1 MSAGRDL
8 SIGIA
13 GWGRAGGE
21 LHARALRGLAG
32 ARIAA
37 VADCDARARARAAG
51 VVGPERV
58 FDDPRRLL
66 EDPSLDAI
74 ALCMPVRGRAPIAL
88 EALAGGRPLFIEKP
102 LALSLEESDRLV
114 AAAARMGGCTMVG
127 MNLRWHAQ
135 ARRAK
140 ARIAAGGIGEVDLIR
155 STLTSWHDEVPEWRQ
170 RRSSGGGVLF
180 EMAVHHVDL
189 WRWLTGLEVVDVHA
203 WTRSGTWDDESAVV
217 NARLTGGALATAV
230 LGERSVAD
238 NEIELFGRRG
248 SVALS
253 FYRFDGLRHRA
264 TGGVPGDFGARRAAA
279 GEAIRGLAHLA
290 RARLDGGTWLET
302 YRAEWRHFIDCVRRG
317 VAPESTFADGA
328 KALAV
333 VLAAVD
339 SARSG
344 RPQAVAR

>member
-114 AAAARMGGCTMVG
+114 AAAARMGRIEHHTVF
-127 MNLRWHAQ
+127 HAVPSW
-135 ARRAK
+135 RAIP
-140 ARIAAGGIGEVDLIR
+140 ATEPC
-155 STLTSWHDEVPEWRQ
+155 S
-170 RRSSGGGVLF
+170 RRS
-180 EMAVHHVDL
+180 
-189 WRWLTGLEVVDVHA
+189 WY
-203 WTRSGTWDDESAVV
+203 
-217 NARLTGGALATAV
+217 TA
-230 LGERSVAD
+230 
-238 NEIELFGRRG
+238 
-248 SVALS
+248 
-253 FYRFDGLRHRA
+253 H
-264 TGGVPGDFGARRAAA
+264 
-279 GEAIRGLAHLA
+279 
-290 RARLDGGTWLET
+290 
-302 YRAEWRHFIDCVRRG
+302 
-317 VAPESTFADGA
+317 
-328 KALAV
+328 
-333 VLAAVD
+333 
-339 SARSG
+339 
-344 RPQAVAR
+344 